1 MKHAPFEG
9 TKVRV
14 TNPTFVEIFK
24 SNNEWVVIGQG
35 RMTKD
40 NRFLYNCKPVN
51 GTTIYQ
57 FFKEELEEIK

>member
-1 MKHAPFEG
+1 MEHAPFEG

-14 TNPTFVEIFK
+14 TNPTFVEMFK
-24 SNNEWVVIGQG
+24 TNNEWVVIGQG

-40 NRFLYNCKPVN
+40 NSFLYNCKPVN